1 MLFTDSKTHWYWF
14 RLYFYSLFFGHKY
27 IWEYRKWSKGHQ
39 VKRIFVLVF
48 GLDISFSCGL
58 LFLSGLLGLGYV
70 FSIIILDFIIFLPL
84 KLDTSN
90 HCHPSVNDPPS
101 NRHCLETFLA
111 SPWCLREPDNFK
123 SSYMQCQSWFIWLE
137 ILVSDVIRY
146 KRASIL
152 CLYSLHFSRLTKEQ
166 NANKRYDTSIFIT
179 MSN

>member
-1 MLFTDSKTHWYWF
+1 MVK
-14 RLYFYSLFFGHKY
+14 K
-27 IWEYRKWSKGHQ
+27 KGHQ

-48 GLDISFSCGL
+48 GIDISFSCGL
-58 LFLSGLLGLGYV
+58 LFLSGLLGLV
-70 FSIIILDFIIFLPL
+70 FVFNTIILDFIIFLLL
-84 KLDTSN
+84 KLGTSN
-90 HCHPSVNDPPS
+90 HCHPSVNDTLS
-101 NRHCLETFLA
+101 NRHCFETFLA
-111 SPWCLREPDNFK
+111 SPWCLREPDNFR

-166 NANKRYDTSIFIT
+166 NANKWCDTSIFIT